1 MSGGGVQEV
10 GVLEDDGGICARR
23 MARCRVKEED
33 GKSRGD
39 AVGLLSPMI
48 DGSGLEEVCWR
59 KAEHLRTQNRSPEK
73 YECERWKRKAGR
85 RTIEDDGWNGSERAR
100 DRGKT
105 EAAVKLSPRC
115 VCGIQGS
122 AGSPDTAM
130 EGKKREK
137 AAMITKIRGGL
148 DDALED

>member
-1 MSGGGVQEV
+1 MNQQTIPNGLLTHFWREGGEGGGGCFSV
-10 GVLEDDGGICARR
+10 GGG
-23 MARCRVKEED
+23 
-33 GKSRGD
+33 
-39 AVGLLSPMI
+39 
-48 DGSGLEEVCWR
+48 
-59 KAEHLRTQNRSPEK
+59 
-73 YECERWKRKAGR
+73 
-85 RTIEDDGWNGSERAR
+85 
-100 DRGKT
+100 
-105 EAAVKLSPRC
+105 